1 MHERS
6 VIRLLGLNMEAVCSK
21 PTHDNNKM
29 LFICQLPDC
38 KAENRLGCAYCQL
51 EQHADHP
58 NYNLEIQ

>member
-21 PTHDNNKM
+21 PTHDKNKM

-51 EQHADHP
+51 E
-58 NYNLEIQ
+58 